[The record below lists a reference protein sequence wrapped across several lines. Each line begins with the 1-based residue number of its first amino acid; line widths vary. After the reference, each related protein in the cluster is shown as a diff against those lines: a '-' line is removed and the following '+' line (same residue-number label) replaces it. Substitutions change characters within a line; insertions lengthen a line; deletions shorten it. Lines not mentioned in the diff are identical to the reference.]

1 MSPLF
6 AFLHFLAAFALVG
19 ALAAQLALLGQNI
32 SPPVVRRLRITDAVY
47 GVSATLVAA
56 AGLLRVFYFEKG
68 AAYYFFNAAF
78 LAKLALF
85 LLVGAL
91 SVYPTLKFLSWH
103 RAVKAGAALQVE
115 TKTLGAL
122 RATLRLELAGVA
134 LLVLCASL
142 MAHGVGSLN

>member
-1 MSPLF
+1 MSSLF
-6 AFLHFLAAFALVG
+6 AFLHFIAAFALVG
-19 ALAAQLALLGQNI
+19 ALSAQLILLGQEI
-32 SPPVVRRLRITDAVY
+32 SASVIRRLRVADAVY

-85 LLVGAL
+85 VLVGVL
-91 SVYPTLKFLSWH
+91 SIYPTLKFSSWH
-103 RAVKAGAALQVE
+103 RAVKAGAAPQVE
-115 TKTLGAL
+115 AQTLGAL
-122 RATLRLELAGVA
+122 RTTLRLELAGVA

-142 MAHGVGSLN
+142 MAHGVGGLH